1 MVPPGHFILDV
12 QCSISSQERIFR
24 RLSEL
29 HNAII
34 IIIITAAVRSPT
46 RRFALTVTGLP
57 PATKVGDQ
65 QLCGSYRIAHS
76 RLHIKKNTWPDTST
90 SFRSSP
96 YFSLISVYEYPTHKK
111 CADHLLSFSYCSSPA
126 VAPVNANL
134 SELIASGKASQSDV
148 QKQSSNPANGAGVK
162 VGESVTTATTKLNNG
177 NAIPIVALGV
187 YKAPNDNTTQ
197 QAVEW
202 AFDAG
207 YRHVD
212 GAARY
217 ANEEAVGRAI
227 KSWTQ
232 KSGVPREQLFIT
244 SKLWDA
250 DHERAADAIKDSLQ
264 KLQLDYI
271 DMYLIHS
278 PGNLGPEA
286 RIKAWKDLEAGVDAG
301 LIKNIGVSNFDVEE
315 LDHLLPHCRIKPVV
329 NQIES
334 HPFFQHEE
342 LREATISRGIHIQ
355 AYSPMAQGAALE
367 RNEIKTIA
375 TKHGK
380 TSAQVLL
387 RWGLQIGNIILPKSL
402 TQHRIVSNASLF
414 DFELDSDDME
424 LLNSLD
430 EGMKMG
436 KLGPAGTSQPASP
449 GASRR
454 ASQSGG
460 ASGGALKMSSAS

>member
-1 MVPPGHFILDV
+1 M
-12 QCSISSQERIFR
+12 
-24 RLSEL
+24 
-29 HNAII
+29 
-34 IIIITAAVRSPT
+34 
-46 RRFALTVTGLP
+46 
-57 PATKVGDQ
+57 
-65 QLCGSYRIAHS
+65 
-76 RLHIKKNTWPDTST
+76 
-90 SFRSSP
+90 
-96 YFSLISVYEYPTHKK
+96 
-111 CADHLLSFSYCSSPA
+111 
-126 VAPVNANL
+126 APVNANL
-134 SELIASGKASQSDV
+134 AEEIAAGKATAADI
-148 QKQSSNPANGAGVK
+148 KKAASNPASGAGVK
-162 VGESVTTATTKLNNG
+162 VGENVTTATTKLNNG
-177 NAIPIVALGV
+177 NTIPTVALGV

-207 YRHVD
+207 YRHID

-227 KSWTQ
+227 KAWTAR
-232 KSGVPREQLFIT
+232 SGVPREQIFVT

-250 DHERAADAIKDSLQ
+250 DHERAEEAIQDSLK
-264 KLQLDYI
+264 KLQLEYM

-278 PGNLGPEA
+278 PGNMGADA
-286 RIKAWKDLEAGVDAG
+286 RIKAWKSLEAAVDQG

-315 LDHLLPHCRIKPVV
+315 LDHLLQHARIKPVV

-380 TSAQVLL
+380 TPAQVLL

-402 TQHRIVSNASLF
+402 TQHRIVSNGQLF
-414 DFELDSDDME
+414 DFELDADDME

-436 KLGPAGTSQPASP
+436 KLGPAGTSQPPSP
-449 GASRR
+449 GGTRPGSRR
-454 ASQSGG
+454 SSQSGG
-460 ASGGALKMSSAS
+460 LSGGALKMTSS